1 MPTKKTV
8 SLQSDTVHRNDDLPV
23 LYVDTCA
30 TSRRDDGINYLSFAT
45 NTPNIPV
52 SVVEQVR
59 LVIDDQS
66 LREIIDGLCESI
78 DYFPK
83 KPIKKR
89 RGPSK

>member
-1 MPTKKTV
+1 MPTEKTV
-8 SLQSDTVHRNDDLPV
+8 SLQSEEVHLNHDLPV

-30 TSRRDDGINYLSFAT
+30 ISRREDGINYLSFAT

-66 LREIIDGLCESI
+66 LREIIDNLCGSS